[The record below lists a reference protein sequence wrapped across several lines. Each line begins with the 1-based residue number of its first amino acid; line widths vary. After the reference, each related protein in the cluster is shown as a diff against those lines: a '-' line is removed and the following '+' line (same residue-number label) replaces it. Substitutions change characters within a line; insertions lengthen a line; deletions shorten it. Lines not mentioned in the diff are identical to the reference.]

1 MGALEK
7 EYLPSDWSSDAN
19 ILMVDVKMGDN
30 SARKMIYI
38 FYTFYQVI
46 N

>member
-1 MGALEK
+1 MNALTK

-19 ILMVDVKMGDN
+19 ILMVDVQMGDI
-30 SARKMIYI
+30 SACKIVYI
-38 FYTFYQVI
+38 FYTFDQVI